1 MLYLK
6 NIIPQ
11 SEIENNFHLSYIIGK
26 AGAQIRTAGS
36 RVREI
41 PDAPS
46 RLNRKEREH
55 MDYEFLMSAV
65 SVVGF
70 PIVAYG
76 AMFWYMMKSQEQH
89 SNELQQIMMTHKEET
104 DAMKEALNQNTLALS
119 ELKNAIARL
128 GEDK

>member
-1 MLYLK
+1 
-6 NIIPQ
+6 
-11 SEIENNFHLSYIIGK
+11 
-26 AGAQIRTAGS
+26 
-36 RVREI
+36 
-41 PDAPS
+41 
-46 RLNRKEREH
+46 

-89 SNELQQIMMTHKEET
+89 SQELQQIMLTHKEET
-104 DAMKEALNQNTLALS
+104 DAMMEALNQNTLALS

-128 GEDK
+128 GEQK

>member
-1 MLYLK
+1 
-6 NIIPQ
+6 
-11 SEIENNFHLSYIIGK
+11 
-26 AGAQIRTAGS
+26 
-36 RVREI
+36 
-41 PDAPS
+41 
-46 RLNRKEREH
+46 

-89 SNELQQIMMTHKEET
+89 SQELQQIMLTHKEET

-128 GEDK
+128 GDDK

>member
-1 MLYLK
+1 
-6 NIIPQ
+6 
-11 SEIENNFHLSYIIGK
+11 
-26 AGAQIRTAGS
+26 
-36 RVREI
+36 
-41 PDAPS
+41 
-46 RLNRKEREH
+46 

-89 SNELQQIMMTHKEET
+89 SQELQQIMLTHKEET

-128 GEDK
+128 GEQK

>member
-1 MLYLK
+1 
-6 NIIPQ
+6 
-11 SEIENNFHLSYIIGK
+11 
-26 AGAQIRTAGS
+26 
-36 RVREI
+36 
-41 PDAPS
+41 
-46 RLNRKEREH
+46 

-89 SNELQQIMMTHKEET
+89 SQELQQIMLTHKEET

>member
-1 MLYLK
+1 
-6 NIIPQ
+6 
-11 SEIENNFHLSYIIGK
+11 
-26 AGAQIRTAGS
+26 
-36 RVREI
+36 
-41 PDAPS
+41 
-46 RLNRKEREH
+46 

-89 SNELQQIMMTHKEET
+89 SNELQQIMLTHKEET

-128 GEDK
+128 GVGEDK

>member
-1 MLYLK
+1 
-6 NIIPQ
+6 
-11 SEIENNFHLSYIIGK
+11 
-26 AGAQIRTAGS
+26 
-36 RVREI
+36 
-41 PDAPS
+41 
-46 RLNRKEREH
+46 

-89 SNELQQIMMTHKEET
+89 SQELQQLMLTHKEET

-128 GEDK
+128 GEQK

>member
-1 MLYLK
+1 
-6 NIIPQ
+6 
-11 SEIENNFHLSYIIGK
+11 
-26 AGAQIRTAGS
+26 
-36 RVREI
+36 
-41 PDAPS
+41 
-46 RLNRKEREH
+46 

-89 SNELQQIMMTHKEET
+89 SQELQQIMLTHKEET

-119 ELKNAIARL
+119 ELKNAIAQL
-128 GEDK
+128 GANK

>member
-1 MLYLK
+1 
-6 NIIPQ
+6 
-11 SEIENNFHLSYIIGK
+11 
-26 AGAQIRTAGS
+26 
-36 RVREI
+36 
-41 PDAPS
+41 
-46 RLNRKEREH
+46 

-89 SNELQQIMMTHKEET
+89 SNELQQIMLTHKEET

-128 GEDK
+128 GEKE